1 MELPDK
7 KRVLP
12 ITSVITFLAFLDTT
26 LLVPIMA
33 LYASSLGA
41 GVGITGLIVGLYSI
55 TNTPA
60 NILFGKLIDRIGY
73 KIPLVAGLFGDA
85 ISMFFYSLCRRPFHL
100 ALVRALHGMSGGLV
114 GPATMSI
121 FTSYSGT
128 AKGRVMGLYGIS
140 LALANLVGFGAS
152 GFIASRLGYGTV
164 FFLGAGLLT
173 AGVVLGLLLPGSRV
187 QNIPAAGVPFSHTL
201 HQVKTLLFR
210 KGLSV
215 SYCSIFAQY
224 FTFGGVVTLLP
235 IHLDNL
241 GMEAYHVGI
250 LLATFS
256 VMFIL
261 TQFPGGFISDKAGR
275 FIPVIS
281 GLILGMISLVALPLV
296 EVQPLLIAAM
306 ALYGIAYGLLFPSI
320 SALIADNSSQEERGL
335 ATGIFHS
342 LLTAGVAIGAPV
354 IGWLGEWFGVQPG
367 LIVIPSVM
375 LLALVVTL
383 FTVKRG

>member
-1 MELPDK
+1 MEYPGK
-7 KRVLP
+7 RRVLP
-12 ITSVITFLAFLDTT
+12 ITSVITILAFLDTT

-73 KIPLVAGLFGDA
+73 KIPLVAGLVGDA
-85 ISMFFYSLCRRPFHL
+85 VSMFLYSLCRRPIHL
-100 ALVRALHGMSGGLV
+100 ALVRAVHGTTGGLV

-121 FTSYSGT
+121 FTTHSGT
-128 AKGRVMGLYGIS
+128 ARGQVMGLYGIS
-140 LALANLVGFGAS
+140 LAVANLVGFGLS

-164 FFLGAGLLT
+164 FLLGAGLLT
-173 AGVVLGLLLPGSRV
+173 AGVILGLLLPGSKG
-187 QNIPAAGVPFSHTL
+187 QNIPAAGVPFSQTL
-201 HQVKTLLFR
+201 QQVKSLLFR

-261 TQFPGGFISDKAGR
+261 IQYPGGILSDKAGR
-275 FIPVIS
+275 FLPVTG
-281 GLILGMISLVALPLV
+281 GLILGMISLVILPLV
-296 EVQPLLIAAM
+296 GELPLLIAAM

-335 ATGIFHS
+335 ATGIFHA
-342 LLTAGVAIGAPV
+342 LLTAGVAVGAPV
-354 IGWLGEWFGVQPG
+354 IGWLGEWIGVQSG
-367 LIVIPSVM
+367 LIVTPGIM
-375 LLALVVTL
+375 ILAL
-383 FTVKRG
+383 TVAFLAIKRG